1 VRVDELTGASIGRYR
16 VGGRLQVLPYASIH
30 RGSAIAD
37 GRPVLLWTFRDPY
50 ATAAGFLE
58 ALQKLAGDP
67 RATPV
72 PGLLHVL
79 EIGNQDFR
87 DPLVYLAMEDA
98 AGGFLVSL
106 LQARRAPGVF
116 ATTERL
122 ARTLDQMHALGMVHG
137 DVQPATVAVTGSGP
151 VLAGHAIRTVV
162 SRVTPEAAWIDVT
175 RSFRPPEVAPG
186 AEPTR
191 ASDLWGLGA
200 LVYYLLVG
208 RPPVWE
214 GDPVPP
220 SRLRPNLPPRVD
232 RAVMRALGTD
242 PEQRFTRAS
251 DFYSALRGSSTP
263 PRATSPALGRTPDRA
278 QEPPTTGVGSG
289 SPPSSPSTPPQPE
302 SAPLTNQW
310 VPDAVAAAASTP
322 TVAPGRPA
330 GSADPGSPLWPTEP
344 PLTPAYLR
352 SQAMPTHVEDGGSA
366 VIAKRE
372 STQLIAMEPYRF
384 EPKFRRR
391 GGYVVLWF
399 LVAVVVAGAVLLV
412 TGRLGV

>member
-1 VRVDELTGASIGRYR
+1 MRVDELTGASIGRYR

-37 GRPVLLWTFRDPY
+37 GRPVLVWSFRDPY

-58 ALQKLAGDP
+58 ALQKLAGDL
-67 RATPV
+67 RAIQV

-79 EIGNQDFR
+79 EIGNQDLR
-87 DPLVYLAMEDA
+87 DPLVYLVMEDA
-98 AGGFLVSL
+98 ASGFLVGL
-106 LQARRAPGVF
+106 LQAGRAPGVF
-116 ATTERL
+116 ATTGRL
-122 ARTLDQMHALGMVHG
+122 ASTLDQMHALGMVHG
-137 DVQPATVAVTGSGP
+137 DIQPATVAVTGSGP

-162 SRVTPEAAWIDVT
+162 SRVTPEAAWVDLT
-175 RSFRPPEVAPG
+175 RSFRPPEAVPG

-191 ASDLWGLGA
+191 TGDLWGLGA

-220 SRLRPNLPPRVD
+220 SRIRPNLPPRVD
-232 RAVMRALGTD
+232 RAVMRALATD
-242 PEQRFTRAS
+242 PEQRFKRAS

-263 PRATSPALGRTPDRA
+263 QRTTSPVVSPTPDPA
-278 QEPPTTGVGSG
+278 QEPLPTGVESG
-289 SPPSSPSTPPQPE
+289 APPSSPIAAPQPGPALPTE
-302 SAPLTNQW
+302 QW

-330 GSADPGSPLWPTEP
+330 ESADPGSPLWPTEP

-352 SQAMPTHVEDGGSA
+352 SQSLPTRLEESGDGG
-366 VIAKRE
+366 IASSE

-391 GGYVVLWF
+391 GGYALLWF